1 MLGGQK
7 CDIPTICHRNRCIFF
22 SISFHTRSLCSLQY
36 LSRNVWIWFAGDCC
50 NKFKKFLD
58 VVPQSDMSWSLPA
71 CPACLW
77 SGSLLDKK
85 NISCQTQSF
94 EPTQCLCVLEYVCY
108 WEAPKLFFG
117 SELNQMPHLKDLF
130 ISCFFVWYWSL
141 TFATVW
147 YLWRLSDNTL
157 WRRLKINLM
166 WQQTIYFYP
175 KNKET
180 AWDPWSQLIFQGAPL
195 VHSWSMKTGITSVDT
210 FFICADCFYCFM
222 SVCTLLSH
230 SCQQPLQSGQAT
242 WMNINMLVH
251 SNQ

>member
-1 MLGGQK
+1 ML
-7 CDIPTICHRNRCIFF
+7 
-22 SISFHTRSLCSLQY
+22 Y
-36 LSRNVWIWFAGDCC
+36 LSQTCLDLCQHAQHVFGRDHSWI
-50 NKFKKFLD
+50 K
-58 VVPQSDMSWSLPA
+58 
-71 CPACLW
+71 
-77 SGSLLDKK
+77 KK

-94 EPTQCLCVLEYVCY
+94 EPTQCMCVLEYVCY

-117 SELNQMPHLKDLF
+117 SQLNQMPHLKDLF
-130 ISCFFVWYWSL
+130 ISCFFVWFWSL

-147 YLWRLSDNTL
+147 YLWRPSDNTP

-180 AWDPWSQLIFQGAPL
+180 AWDPWSQLNISGCTVGSELKYEDWDNFC
-195 VHSWSMKTGITSVDT
+195 WFI
-210 FFICADCFYCFM
+210 FICADCFYCFM